1 MKTTTTTT
9 STTVVPTSTTEVID
23 VESFH
28 LPPTT
33 TTPSAP
39 VVIDLS
45 DGEDDD
51 EVRILNF
58 VPKFNPVRKRQR
70 IKVEKGESSSAHAN
84 TNVVPF
90 ICEICTETKTAND
103 AFFISGCYHAYC
115 SDCVALYVSSKL
127 EDNVINVRCP
137 VSGCSGL
144 LEAEE
149 CRSILPVEVFDRWG
163 KAACEAL
170 FDVSEKF
177 YCPYADCSA
186 LLINDGTEAVKHS
199 ECPNCRKLFCAQ
211 CKVPWH
217 DGIECSEFQ
226 KLNADERGKDDVMLM
241 RLAKDMNWR
250 RCPNCRFYVAKSE
263 GCLYMKCRCGIAFCY
278 NCGARH
284 QNHSSHFCTNCKR

>member
-1 MKTTTTTT
+1 MKTTTTT
-9 STTVVPTSTTEVID
+9 VVPPSTAEVID

-33 TTPSAP
+33 AKTSTP

-51 EVRILNF
+51 ELRILNF
-58 VPKFNPVRKRQR
+58 VPKFNPLRKRKR
-70 IKVEKGESSSAHAN
+70 INVEKGESSSANAN

-90 ICEICTETKTAND
+90 ICEICTETKTAKD
-103 AFFISGCYHAYC
+103 AFFISGCSHAYC
-115 SDCVALYVSSKL
+115 SGCVALYVSSKL

-144 LEAEE
+144 LEAED

-163 KAACEAL
+163 KATCEAL

-186 LLINDGTEAVKHS
+186 LLINDGTEAVRNS
-199 ECPNCRKLFCAQ
+199 ECPNCRKIFCAQ

-217 DGIECSEFQ
+217 DGIECTEFQ

-241 RLAKDMNWR
+241 KLAKDMNWR

-263 GCLYMKCRCGIAFCY
+263 GCLFMKCRCGIAFCY

-284 QNHSSHFCTNCKR
+284 QNHSSHYCNNCKH